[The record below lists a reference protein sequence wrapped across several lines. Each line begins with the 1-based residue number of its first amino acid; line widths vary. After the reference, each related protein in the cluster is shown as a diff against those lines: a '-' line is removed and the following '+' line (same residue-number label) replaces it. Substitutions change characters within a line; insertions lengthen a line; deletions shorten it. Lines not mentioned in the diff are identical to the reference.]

1 MTGDDLHNA
10 YCAGREQGLAE
21 RRELD
26 IEDQVLAR
34 LHDQALAALGM
45 AKRFASV
52 KGPNWTAMIEWSG
65 ASDE

>member
-10 YCAGREQGLAE
+10 FEAGYEQGLAE

-26 IEDQVLAR
+26 IEDEVLAR

-45 AKRFASV
+45 ARRYAAV
-52 KGPNWTAMIEWSG
+52 KGPAWTAMIAWSG
-65 ASDE
+65 ESDE